1 MKNKIGVV
9 AVAGKYRTGK
19 SFLLNRII
27 IGRLNGGFGVG
38 STINACT
45 KGIWVWD
52 QPIKIKNSEGE
63 EFDLLVMDTEGI
75 GGMNEDQNHDTRIF
89 LLATLL
95 SSLLIYNSL
104 GNIDENALHNIS
116 LIVNMSKHLQ
126 IRSQTGK
133 ETDLEELKSYFP
145 NFLWVLRDFAL
156 KLEDTNGKP
165 ISAKQYLES
174 SLLPQKGSSENVEIK
189 NRIRKVIT
197 GVFKERDCYPLIRPV
212 EDEKD
217 MQNLQETPDTGLRP
231 EFVEQMKILRELI
244 YKKVKAKKL
253 NDSYINGN
261 MLLELCNAYTKAFNS
276 GDVPCIENAWNSLCK
291 FHSYKLMEEIIK
303 DYEKGLNEYAEKCE
317 YDPEKLKEKSK
328 ELREKMY
335 KKFREESVGD
345 SYKEYGN
352 ALKEKLLEKYEEVKK
367 MSDDKITVSK
377 AYKI

>member
-1 MKNKIGVV
+1 LKNKIGVV